1 MASTFWGL
9 LVGHEKDV
17 KKEYE
22 AVGGKK

>member
-1 MASTFWGL
+1 MASTFLGL
-9 LVGHEKDV
+9 LGGHEKDV